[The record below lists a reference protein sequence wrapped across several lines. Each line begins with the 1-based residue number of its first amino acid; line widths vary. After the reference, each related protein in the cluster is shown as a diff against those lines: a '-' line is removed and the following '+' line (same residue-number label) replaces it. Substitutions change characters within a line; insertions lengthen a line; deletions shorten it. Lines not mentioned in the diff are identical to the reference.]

1 MLHPQLLGQSVQ
13 RGLRKSKRKDQR
25 NLRVRRLFSR
35 KEIFHGRQKN
45 NDQFVLS
52 LINQLAKEKERLYA
66 KTGLTEDDHPRL
78 ADVKVELDQCWD
90 LLRQRRGY
98 KR

>member
-1 MLHPQLLGQSVQ
+1 MVHPQLLGQNAQ
-13 RGLRKSKRKDQR
+13 RGLRESKRKDQR

-45 NDQFVLS
+45 NDQSVLS
-52 LINQLAKEKERLYA
+52 LINQSVKEEWRLCA
-66 KTGLTEDDHPRL
+66 KTGLTDEDHARL

-90 LLRQRRGY
+90 LLRQRRR
-98 KR
+98 KKA